1 MIRKYSWLRGALIGT
16 KSMVALIFAIS
27 SLSVGCSD
35 QLSDESNGND
45 WVGYGRTH
53 SQTHYSP
60 LSEVNEKNIVEL
72 RLAWWFDIPGV
83 VLSIS
88 APLEV
93 NGILYVVTG
102 YSVVRAFDAT
112 TGRLI
117 WEYDPHIPEVAG
129 RRLRILFGTRG
140 ISFLNK
146 KIYVGTYDGRLIAI
160 DAASGKLVWDVKT
173 TETDDRRVITGP
185 PLVFGDKIVIGHGV
199 SEFAPLRGYVTAYA
213 AETGEKL
220 WRFYTVPGDPRKGL
234 EDEAMIMAAK
244 TWTGEWWREGGGG
257 AVWNAMTFDPEFNRI
272 YLGVG
277 QGWPWNPESRSPGT
291 GDNLFTSGIVALDA
305 ETGKYVWHY
314 QTNPR
319 DAWDY
324 DAATDLVLANG
335 YFEGKQRPVLMQA
348 SKNGFFYVLDRETG
362 KLISARNYV
371 HVTWAERIDLNTGR
385 PVEASDSRADGVRE
399 HVWPRTYGAHSTQPM
414 AYSPLTGLA
423 YIPAI
428 DSPIADTQATRC
440 ELKEQVGN
448 GLLVAWDPTR
458 QRPAWQVS
466 LPGVWNG
473 GILATAGNLVFQ
485 GRCDGKFVAYAS
497 NSGKELWSFDA
508 QVGIIGAPISYQAD
522 GRQYVSV
529 LAGYSGFPSI
539 WGSRWDARTQRR
551 RVLTFS
557 LAGRA
562 HLPPGPQLR
571 KFVPVDTSTFVP
583 NKEAVLR
590 GKGHFELKRCDV
602 CHGLEAVA
610 GGTAPDLRGSP
621 TILDQDLFSNIVKR
635 GALVPRGMPRFDELS
650 DDEVLAIRHYLLA
663 RAASARE
670 EK

>member
-1 MIRKYSWLRGALIGT
+1 MGS
-16 KSMVALIFAIS
+16 
-27 SLSVGCSD
+27 
-35 QLSDESNGND
+35 
-45 WVGYGRTH
+45 GRTH

-60 LSEVNEKNIVEL
+60 LSEVNEKNIADL
-72 RLAWWFDIPGV
+72 RLAWWFDVPGV
-83 VLSIS
+83 VLAIS

-93 NGILYVVTG
+93 DGILYFVTG
-102 YSVVRAFDAT
+102 YSVVRALDAA

-140 ISFLNK
+140 IAFLNK

-160 DAASGKLVWDVKT
+160 DAASGKLVWDVRT
-173 TETDDRRVITGP
+173 TETDDLRVITGP
-185 PLVFGDKIVIGHGV
+185 PLVFGDKVVIGHGV
-199 SEFAPLRGYVTAYA
+199 SEFATLRGYVTAYA

-220 WRFYTVPGDPRKGL
+220 WRFYTVPGDPGKGF
-234 EDEAMIMAAK
+234 ENQSMVTAAK

-277 QGWPWNPESRSPGT
+277 QGWPWNPEVRSPGT

-324 DAATDLVLANG
+324 DATTDLVLANG
-335 YFEGKQRPVLMQA
+335 SFEGKQRPVLMQA
-348 SKNGFFYVLDRETG
+348 SKNGFFYVLDRRTG
-362 KLISARNYV
+362 ELVSARNYV
-371 HVTWAERIDLNTGR
+371 RVTWAERIDLKTGR
-385 PVEASDSRADGVRE
+385 PVEVAAARAEGVRKQ
-399 HVWPRTYGAHSTQPM
+399 VWPRTYGAHGPQPM
-414 AYSPLTGLA
+414 AYSPLTALA

-428 DSPIADTQATRC
+428 DFPTADTQARRC
-440 ELKEQVGN
+440 ELKKQVGD
-448 GLLVAWDPTR
+448 GMLVAWDPLR
-458 QRPAWQVS
+458 QQLAWRVS
-466 LPGVWNG
+466 LPGAWNG

-485 GRCDGKFVAYAS
+485 GRCDGKFIAYAS
-497 NSGKELWSFDA
+497 DSGKELWSFDA
-508 QVGIIGAPISYQAD
+508 QVGIVGAPISYQAD

-529 LAGYSGFPSI
+529 LVGYSGYPSV

-557 LAGRA
+557 LVGKAD
-562 HLPPGPQLR
+562 LPSAPPQY
-571 KFVPVDTSTFVP
+571 KFLPVDTSTFVP
-583 NKEAVLR
+583 DEELIAR
-590 GKGHFELKRCDV
+590 GKGHFELKLCFA
-602 CHGLEAVA
+602 CHGLEAIA
-610 GGTAPDLRGSP
+610 GGAAPDLRASP

-635 GALVPRGMPRFDELS
+635 GALLSRGMPRFDELS
-650 DDEVLAIRHYLLA
+650 DDELHEIRQYLLA
-663 RAASARE
+663 RAASAQE
-670 EK
+670 VK